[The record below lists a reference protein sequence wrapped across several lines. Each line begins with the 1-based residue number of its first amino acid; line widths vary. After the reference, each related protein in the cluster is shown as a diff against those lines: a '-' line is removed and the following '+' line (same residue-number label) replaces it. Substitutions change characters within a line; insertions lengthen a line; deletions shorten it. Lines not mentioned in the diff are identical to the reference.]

1 MSSRVFWLPLAL
13 MLFFLAAGCG
23 PIKRQPANAFPGSDA
38 YDKRVSSFKV
48 KPAQAYEIALEAA
61 KTDNRLQFLSR
72 RPTVIVKRWYV
83 FSMPQGSG
91 ASLQGYHV
99 NGDSGEVKF
108 MNEKKSVENP
118 RR

>member
-1 MSSRVFWLPLAL
+1 MSSRVLWLSLVFAV
-13 MLFFLAAGCG
+13 MLSVLGCG
-23 PIKRQPANAFPGSDA
+23 PIKRQPANVFPGSDA
-38 YDKRVSSFKV
+38 YDKRVAAFKI

-108 MNEKKSVENP
+108 MNEKKSVEN
-118 RR
+118 RRG